1 MTTQFR
7 YKELTNNDVKKS
19 SSIWAKWTISSL
31 EMICYVIYLMIYNCL
46 LPAAQSDEFSRQ

>member
-19 SSIWAKWTISSL
+19 SSIWAKWTILSL
-31 EMICYVIYLMIYNCL
+31 EMICYVIFLMIYNCL